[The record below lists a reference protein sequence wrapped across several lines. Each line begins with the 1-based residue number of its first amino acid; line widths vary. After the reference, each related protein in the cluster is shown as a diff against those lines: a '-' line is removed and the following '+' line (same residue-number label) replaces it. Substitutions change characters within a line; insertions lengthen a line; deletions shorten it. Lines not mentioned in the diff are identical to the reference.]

1 MVGGV
6 ELVCNRKPKIIF
18 VQFDQ
23 SGLEWKC
30 VTKILSKSVCLEL
43 KTTTKDGHEETQQ
56 LQEKIVSV
64 NRTSK

>member
-1 MVGGV
+1 
-6 ELVCNRKPKIIF
+6 
-18 VQFDQ
+18 
-23 SGLEWKC
+23 
-30 VTKILSKSVCLEL
+30 LEL